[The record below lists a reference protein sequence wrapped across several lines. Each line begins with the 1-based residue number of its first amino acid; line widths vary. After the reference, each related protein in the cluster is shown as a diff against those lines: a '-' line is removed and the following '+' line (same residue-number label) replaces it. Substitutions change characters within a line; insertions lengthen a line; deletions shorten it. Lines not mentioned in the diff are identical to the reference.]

1 MKNSFYRF
9 LLYGFIIFLFF
20 VMLFSFVF
28 TNKKLTKDIS
38 SNVSGF
44 VTKVDSVVSVPF
56 TALSKSHNVISDLL
70 STYNENQDLKKS
82 LSNLENQSSII
93 SNLKVSMESSVV
105 LNNFIYVDNI
115 LNDSLRASLNLS
127 DKLSRDNVLTAEVS
141 MRPSVTWLKEL
152 TINVGKSKNVSK
164 SMLATSNGG
173 VIGLVTKVYDDTT
186 TISLLSSSSSDSYLA
201 SSVKSEDDNH
211 IFGIISRYDNKKK
224 LLEMT
229 QLNSSSN
236 VKVGTEVVT
245 SGLDDVSVKDVP
257 IGTVDSVS
265 DYEGNRTILVKPYA
279 DFDKISYVTLVGDG
293 K

>member
-9 LLYGFIIFLFF
+9 LLYGFIIILFF

-38 SNVSGF
+38 FNVSGL

-56 TALSKSHNVISDLL
+56 TVLSKSHNVLSDLL
-70 STYNENQDLKKS
+70 STYSENRDLKKS
-82 LSNLENQSSII
+82 LSNLENQSAII
-93 SNLKVSMESSVV
+93 SNLQEE
-105 LNNFIYVDNI
+105 
-115 LNDSLRASLNLS
+115 NDSLRASLNLS
-127 DKLSRDNVLTAEVS
+127 DKLGRDNVLTAEVS

-173 VIGLVTKVYDDTT
+173 VIGFVTKVYDDTT

-201 SSVKSEDDNH
+201 SSVKSEDGNQ

-257 IGTVDSVS
+257 IGTVDSVI
-265 DYEGNRTILVKPYA
+265 DYEGNRTILVKSYA

>member
-9 LLYGFIIFLFF
+9 LLYGFIIILFF

-56 TALSKSHNVISDLL
+56 TAFSKSHNVISDLL

-93 SNLKVSMESSVV
+93 SNLQEE
-105 LNNFIYVDNI
+105 
-115 LNDSLRASLNLS
+115 NDSLRASLNLS

-173 VIGLVTKVYDDTT
+173 VIGFVTKVYDDTT

-201 SSVKSEDDNH
+201 SSVKSEDDNQ

>member
-9 LLYGFIIFLFF
+9 LLYGFIILLFF

-56 TALSKSHNVISDLL
+56 TALSKSRNVISDLL
-70 STYNENQDLKKS
+70 STYNENRDLKKS

-93 SNLKVSMESSVV
+93 SNLQEE
-105 LNNFIYVDNI
+105 
-115 LNDSLRASLNLS
+115 NDSLRASLNLS

-173 VIGLVTKVYDDTT
+173 VIGFVTKVYDDTT

-201 SSVKSEDDNH
+201 SSVKSEDDNQ

-245 SGLDDVSVKDVP
+245 SGLDDVSVEDVP

>member
-56 TALSKSHNVISDLL
+56 TALSKSHKVISDLL

-93 SNLKVSMESSVV
+93 SNLQEE
-105 LNNFIYVDNI
+105 
-115 LNDSLRASLNLS
+115 NDSLRASLNLS

-173 VIGLVTKVYDDTT
+173 VIGFVTKVYDDTT

-201 SSVKSEDDNH
+201 SSVKSEDDNQ

>member
-56 TALSKSHNVISDLL
+56 TALSKSHKVISDLL

-93 SNLKVSMESSVV
+93 SNLQEE
-105 LNNFIYVDNI
+105 
-115 LNDSLRASLNLS
+115 NDSLRASLNLS

-173 VIGLVTKVYDDTT
+173 VIGFVTKVYDDTT

-201 SSVKSEDDNH
+201 SSLKSEDDNQ

>member
-56 TALSKSHNVISDLL
+56 TAFSKSHNVISDLL

-93 SNLKVSMESSVV
+93 SNLQEE
-105 LNNFIYVDNI
+105 
-115 LNDSLRASLNLS
+115 NDSLRASLNLS

-141 MRPSVTWLKEL
+141 MRPSVNWLKEL

-173 VIGLVTKVYDDTT
+173 VIGFVTKVYDDTT

>member
-9 LLYGFIIFLFF
+9 LLYGFIILLFF

-56 TALSKSHNVISDLL
+56 TALSKSRNVISDLL
-70 STYNENQDLKKS
+70 STYNENRDLKKS

-93 SNLKVSMESSVV
+93 SNLQEE
-105 LNNFIYVDNI
+105 
-115 LNDSLRASLNLS
+115 NDSLRASLNLS
-127 DKLSRDNVLTAEVS
+127 DKLSRDTVLTAEVS

-173 VIGLVTKVYDDTT
+173 VIGFVTKVYDDTT

-201 SSVKSEDDNH
+201 SSVKSEDDNQ

>member
-1 MKNSFYRF
+1 
-9 LLYGFIIFLFF
+9 
-20 VMLFSFVF
+20 MLFSFVF
-28 TNKKLTKDIS
+28 TNKKLTKVIS
-38 SNVSGF
+38 FNVFGL
-44 VTKVDSVVSVPF
+44 VTKVDSVFSVPF
-56 TALSKSHNVISDLL
+56 TALSKSHNVLSDLL
-70 STYNENQDLKKS
+70 STYSENRDLKKS
-82 LSNLENQSSII
+82 LSNLENQSVII
-93 SNLKVSMESSVV
+93 SNLQEE
-105 LNNFIYVDNI
+105 
-115 LNDSLRASLNLS
+115 NDSLRASLNLS

-173 VIGLVTKVYDDTT
+173 VIGFVTKVYDDTT

-201 SSVKSEDDNH
+201 SSVKSEDDNQ

-257 IGTVDSVS
+257 IGTVDSVI

>member
-1 MKNSFYRF
+1 MNVQEIHQWCICPAPIGRVFC
-9 LLYGFIIFLFF
+9 LFVYLMYQVRVVLF

-28 TNKKLTKDIS
+28 TNKKLTKEIS

-93 SNLKVSMESSVV
+93 SNLQEE
-105 LNNFIYVDNI
+105 
-115 LNDSLRASLNLS
+115 NDSLRASLNLS
-127 DKLSRDNVLTAEVS
+127 DKLSRDTVLTAEVS

-173 VIGLVTKVYDDTT
+173 VIGFVTKVYDDTT

-201 SSVKSEDDNH
+201 SSVKSEDDNQ
-211 IFGIISRYDNKKK
+211 IFGIISRYDKKKK

>member
-9 LLYGFIIFLFF
+9 LLYGFIIILFF

-56 TALSKSHNVISDLL
+56 TSLSKSHNVISDLL
-70 STYNENQDLKKS
+70 STYNENRDLKKS

-93 SNLKVSMESSVV
+93 SNLQEE
-105 LNNFIYVDNI
+105 
-115 LNDSLRASLNLS
+115 NDSLRASLNLS

-173 VIGLVTKVYDDTT
+173 VIGFVTKVYDDTT

-201 SSVKSEDDNH
+201 SSVKSEDDNQ

>member
-9 LLYGFIIFLFF
+9 LLYGFIILLFF

-38 SNVSGF
+38 FNVSGL

-56 TALSKSHNVISDLL
+56 TVLSKSHNVLSDLL
-70 STYNENQDLKKS
+70 STYSENRDLKKS
-82 LSNLENQSSII
+82 LSNLENQSAII
-93 SNLKVSMESSVV
+93 SNLQEE
-105 LNNFIYVDNI
+105 
-115 LNDSLRASLNLS
+115 NDSLRASLNLS

-173 VIGLVTKVYDDTT
+173 VIGFVTKVYDDTT

-201 SSVKSEDDNH
+201 SSVKSEDDNQ

-257 IGTVDSVS
+257 IGTVDSVI

>member
-9 LLYGFIIFLFF
+9 LLYGFIIILFF

-70 STYNENQDLKKS
+70 STYNENRDLK
-82 LSNLENQSSII
+82 
-93 SNLKVSMESSVV
+93 
-105 LNNFIYVDNI
+105 
-115 LNDSLRASLNLS
+115 
-127 DKLSRDNVLTAEVS
+127 SRDNVLTAEVS

-173 VIGLVTKVYDDTT
+173 VIGFVTKVYDDTT

-201 SSVKSEDDNH
+201 SSVKSEDDNQ

-257 IGTVDSVS
+257 IGTVVSVS

>member
-9 LLYGFIIFLFF
+9 LLYGFIIILFF

-38 SNVSGF
+38 FNVSGL

-56 TALSKSHNVISDLL
+56 TVLSKSHNVISDLL
-70 STYNENQDLKKS
+70 STYSENRYLKKS

-93 SNLKVSMESSVV
+93 SNLQEE
-105 LNNFIYVDNI
+105 
-115 LNDSLRASLNLS
+115 NDSLRASLNLS

-173 VIGLVTKVYDDTT
+173 VIGFVTKVYDDTT

-201 SSVKSEDDNH
+201 SSVKSEDDNQ

-257 IGTVDSVS
+257 IGTVDSVI

>member
-56 TALSKSHNVISDLL
+56 TALSKSHKVISDLL

-93 SNLKVSMESSVV
+93 SNLQEE
-105 LNNFIYVDNI
+105 
-115 LNDSLRASLNLS
+115 NDSLRASLNLS
-127 DKLSRDNVLTAEVS
+127 DKLSRDTVLTAEVS

-152 TINVGKSKNVSK
+152 TINVGKSKNVGK

-173 VIGLVTKVYDDTT
+173 VIGFVTKVYDDTT

-201 SSVKSEDDNH
+201 SSVKSEDDNQ

>member
-9 LLYGFIIFLFF
+9 LLYGFIIILFF

-38 SNVSGF
+38 FNVSGL

-56 TALSKSHNVISDLL
+56 TVLSKSHNVLSDLL
-70 STYNENQDLKKS
+70 STYSENRDLKKS
-82 LSNLENQSSII
+82 LSNLENQSAII
-93 SNLKVSMESSVV
+93 SNLQEE
-105 LNNFIYVDNI
+105 
-115 LNDSLRASLNLS
+115 NDSLRASLNLS
-127 DKLSRDNVLTAEVS
+127 DKLGRDNVLTAEVS

-173 VIGLVTKVYDDTT
+173 VIGFVTKVYDDTT

-201 SSVKSEDDNH
+201 SSVKSEDGNQ

-257 IGTVDSVS
+257 IGTVYSVI

>member
-9 LLYGFIIFLFF
+9 LLYGFIIILFF

-38 SNVSGF
+38 FNVSGL

-56 TALSKSHNVISDLL
+56 TVLSKSHNVLSDLL
-70 STYNENQDLKKS
+70 STYSENRDLKKS
-82 LSNLENQSSII
+82 LSNLENQSAII
-93 SNLKVSMESSVV
+93 SNLQEE
-105 LNNFIYVDNI
+105 
-115 LNDSLRASLNLS
+115 NDSLRASLNLS
-127 DKLSRDNVLTAEVS
+127 DKLGRDNVLTAEVS

-173 VIGLVTKVYDDTT
+173 VIGFVTKVYDDTT
-186 TISLLSSSSSDSYLA
+186 TISLLSSNSSDSYLA
-201 SSVKSEDDNH
+201 SSVKSEDDNQ

-236 VKVGTEVVT
+236 VKVGTVVVT

-257 IGTVDSVS
+257 IGTVDSVI

>member
-44 VTKVDSVVSVPF
+44 VTKVDSVASVPF

-70 STYNENQDLKKS
+70 STYNENRDLKKS

-93 SNLKVSMESSVV
+93 SNLQEE
-105 LNNFIYVDNI
+105 
-115 LNDSLRASLNLS
+115 NDSLRASLNLS
-127 DKLSRDNVLTAEVS
+127 DKLSRDTVLTAEVS

-173 VIGLVTKVYDDTT
+173 VIGFVTKVYDDTT

-201 SSVKSEDDNH
+201 SSVKSEDDNQ

>member
-9 LLYGFIIFLFF
+9 LLYGFIIVLFF

-44 VTKVDSVVSVPF
+44 VTKVDSVASVPF

-70 STYNENQDLKKS
+70 STYNENRDLKKS

-93 SNLKVSMESSVV
+93 SNLQEE
-105 LNNFIYVDNI
+105 
-115 LNDSLRASLNLS
+115 NDSLRASLNLS

>member
-56 TALSKSHNVISDLL
+56 TALSKSRNVISDLL
-70 STYNENQDLKKS
+70 STYNENRDLKKS

-93 SNLKVSMESSVV
+93 SNLQEE
-105 LNNFIYVDNI
+105 
-115 LNDSLRASLNLS
+115 NDSLRASLNLS

-173 VIGLVTKVYDDTT
+173 VIGFVTKVYDDTT

>member
-9 LLYGFIIFLFF
+9 LLYGFIIVLFF

-56 TALSKSHNVISDLL
+56 IALSKSHNVISDLL

-93 SNLKVSMESSVV
+93 SNLQEE
-105 LNNFIYVDNI
+105 
-115 LNDSLRASLNLS
+115 NDSLRASLNLS
-127 DKLSRDNVLTAEVS
+127 DKLSRDTVLTAEVS

-173 VIGLVTKVYDDTT
+173 VIGFVTKVYDDT

-201 SSVKSEDDNH
+201 SSVKSEDDNQ

>member
-9 LLYGFIIFLFF
+9 LLYGFIIILFF

-38 SNVSGF
+38 FNVSGL

-56 TALSKSHNVISDLL
+56 TVLSKSHNVLSDLL
-70 STYNENQDLKKS
+70 STYSENRDLKKS
-82 LSNLENQSSII
+82 LSNLENQSAII
-93 SNLKVSMESSVV
+93 SNLQEE
-105 LNNFIYVDNI
+105 
-115 LNDSLRASLNLS
+115 NDSLRASLNLS
-127 DKLSRDNVLTAEVS
+127 DKLGRDNVLTAEVS

-173 VIGLVTKVYDDTT
+173 VIGFVTKVYDDTT

-201 SSVKSEDDNH
+201 SSVKSEDGNQ

-257 IGTVDSVS
+257 IGTVDSVI

>member
-56 TALSKSHNVISDLL
+56 TALSKSHKVISDLL

-93 SNLKVSMESSVV
+93 SNLQEE
-105 LNNFIYVDNI
+105 
-115 LNDSLRASLNLS
+115 NDSLRASLNLS
-127 DKLSRDNVLTAEVS
+127 DKLSRDNVLTADVS

-173 VIGLVTKVYDDTT
+173 VIGFVTKVYDDTT

-201 SSVKSEDDNH
+201 SSVKSEDDNQ
-211 IFGIISRYDNKKK
+211 IFGIISRYDKKKK

>member
-9 LLYGFIIFLFF
+9 LLYGFIIILFF

-44 VTKVDSVVSVPF
+44 VTKVDSVASVPF

-70 STYNENQDLKKS
+70 STYNENRDLKKS

-93 SNLKVSMESSVV
+93 SNLQEE
-105 LNNFIYVDNI
+105 
-115 LNDSLRASLNLS
+115 NDSLRASLNLS
-127 DKLSRDNVLTAEVS
+127 DKLSRDTVLTAEVS

-173 VIGLVTKVYDDTT
+173 VIGFVTKVYDDTT

-201 SSVKSEDDNH
+201 SSVKSEDDTR
-211 IFGIISRYDNKKK
+211 F
-224 LLEMT
+224 
-229 QLNSSSN
+229 
-236 VKVGTEVVT
+236 
-245 SGLDDVSVKDVP
+245 SGL
-257 IGTVDSVS
+257 
-265 DYEGNRTILVKPYA
+265 YLVMIIKR
-279 DFDKISYVTLVGDG
+279 SC
-293 K
+293 